1 MVKLKDKLYYEHLG
15 APDLSK
21 FLSLCFWCS
30 WAWRGSGLTSSR
42 LNRFTRRRTQSML
55 LQNTMVLPWTL
66 RLPVLIIH
74 PHENWKVVLNHPC
87 CGFLKCGYTEFN
99 IIWIQYLQFKFYI
112 ERCIKFYLFIYWL
125 HILRGSFNPK
135 TRKNQKT
142 ESLIFQRRGKRS

>member
-1 MVKLKDKLYYEHLG
+1 MVKRKDKLYYEHLG

-74 PHENWKVVLNHPC
+74 PHENWKVVLDHPC
-87 CGFLKCGYTEFN
+87 CGFLKCGYTSSILYGYSTYSLNSTLKDVLSFIYELN
-99 IIWIQYLQFKFYI
+99 IIALANRNNFDFKHFSYTFWFKF
-112 ERCIKFYLFIYWL
+112 F
-125 HILRGSFNPK
+125 
-135 TRKNQKT
+135 
-142 ESLIFQRRGKRS
+142 